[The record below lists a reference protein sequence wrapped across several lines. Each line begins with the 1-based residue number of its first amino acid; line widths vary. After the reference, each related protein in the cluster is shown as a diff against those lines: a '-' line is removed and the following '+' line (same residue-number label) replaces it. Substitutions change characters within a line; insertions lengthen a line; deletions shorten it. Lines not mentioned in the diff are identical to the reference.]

1 MSVLALMIKP
11 KTLFDPCSK
20 KHITIYKNFLRT
32 HSWGV
37 NGCPFVLQFP
47 YLTIP
52 DMIKDKM
59 IHKLLGIK
67 RDDYRSWML

>member
-11 KTLFDPCSK
+11 KILFDPNSK
-20 KHITIYKNFLRT
+20 KHITVYKNFLRC
-32 HSWGV
+32 HSWGI
-37 NGCPFVLQFP
+37 NGCPFVLEFP

-59 IHKLLGIK
+59 IHKLLGVK
-67 RDDYRSWML
+67 RDDYRSRLI

>member
-1 MSVLALMIKP
+1 MSVLAAIIKP
-11 KTLFDPCSK
+11 KMFFDPKSK
-20 KHITIYKNFLRT
+20 QHINMYKNFLKT
-32 HSWGV
+32 HAWGN
-37 NGCPFVLQFP
+37 NGCPFILEFP

-67 RDDYRSWML
+67 KEDFRSWV